1 MVTNKQIEVKQRKS
15 GRKNTTTGTC
25 KNVLDVYSLLRET
38 SVGELPKLFSFHVI
52 LKTAQLTK
60 PCSYQEQESFL

>member
-15 GRKNTTTGTC
+15 GRKYTTAGTC
-25 KNVLDVYSLLRET
+25 ENFLDVYSLLRET
-38 SVGELPKLFSFHVI
+38 SVVELPKIFSFHVI

-60 PCSYQEQESFL
+60 PCSYQEQDSLL

>member
-1 MVTNKQIEVKQRKS
+1 MLTNKQIEVKQRKS
-15 GRKNTTTGTC
+15 GRKNTTAGTC
-25 KNVLDVYSLLRET
+25 KKFLDVYLLLRET

-60 PCSYQEQESFL
+60 PCSHQEQESFL